1 MSFFI
6 YFHGG
11 ALEAGRKEDISN
23 EFKDI
28 TNNIALVSVEYRKY
42 PKAKFP
48 EFINDAAKAISFIV
62 KYNEDKKLFS
72 NYFVGGSSAGAY
84 LAMMTYFDKR
94 YLKEYGIEPSFISG
108 WFFDAGQPTT
118 HFNVL
123 REKGLDTRLIRV
135 DEAAPI
141 FFVDKDIERKEQPH
155 LMFIVAEND
164 LDGRLEQ
171 TMLF

>member
-123 REKGLDTRLIRV
+123 REKGLDTSLLESMRLLQSFLLI
-135 DEAAPI
+135 
-141 FFVDKDIERKEQPH
+141 KTLKEKNNH
-155 LMFIVAEND
+155 I
-164 LDGRLEQ
+164 
-171 TMLF
+171 